1 MSSILFPFLVLKSL
15 GQLIVFRGVFRMKQK
30 PKEKYRTTLPRTV
43 WPICLERIWGDD
55 PLQVTPILQRLKGL
69 WGEFPIWFNAMNPE
83 LCSLLLPEEL
93 TNFIRSLP
101 FRQSNFF
108 FTRNNLHSF
117 KRSIQCV
124 KEQISS
130 LFFFIRRVYDN
141 AISWQQRR
149 KLDVPIFFPLCY
161 PGLFRLDGSDG
172 FNDRFAC
179 RWPQNWPTQIR

>member
-1 MSSILFPFLVLKSL
+1 MSSILFPFLLLKSL

-101 FRQSNFF
+101 FRQSIFF
-108 FTRNNLHSF
+108 SQGTIFIHLNEASSVF
-117 KRSIQCV
+117 KN
-124 KEQISS
+124 K
-130 LFFFIRRVYDN
+130 FFIRRVYDN

-172 FNDRFAC
+172 FNDHFAC

>member
-1 MSSILFPFLVLKSL
+1 MSSILFPFLLLKSL

-43 WPICLERIWGDD
+43 WPICLDRIWGDD

-108 FTRNNLHSF
+108 SQGTIFIHLNEASSVFKNKFLHCF
-117 KRSIQCV
+117 FLFVACMIMQYLGN
-124 KEQISS
+124 KEE
-130 LFFFIRRVYDN
+130 N
-141 AISWQQRR
+141 
-149 KLDVPIFFPLCY
+149 
-161 PGLFRLDGSDG
+161 
-172 FNDRFAC
+172 
-179 RWPQNWPTQIR
+179 